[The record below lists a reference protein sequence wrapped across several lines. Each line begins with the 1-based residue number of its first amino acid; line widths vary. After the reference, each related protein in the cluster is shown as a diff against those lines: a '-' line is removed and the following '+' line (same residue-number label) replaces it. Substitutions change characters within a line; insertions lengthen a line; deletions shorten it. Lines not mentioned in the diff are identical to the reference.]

1 MFGKFPSDMQNTYTL
16 VIDVLEL
23 LVDSNKQLFAALKKI
38 LK

>member
-23 LVDSNKQLFAALKKI
+23 LVDKNKLFAALKKI
-38 LK
+38 MK